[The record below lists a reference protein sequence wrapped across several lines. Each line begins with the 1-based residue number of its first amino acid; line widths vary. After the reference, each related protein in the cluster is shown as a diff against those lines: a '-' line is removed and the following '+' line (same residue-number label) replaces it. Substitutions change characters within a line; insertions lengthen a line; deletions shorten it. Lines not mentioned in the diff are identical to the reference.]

1 MEVFSVL
8 FDPVLPVAAIAIL
21 GYLLGRRGALGVD
34 EARQINRLAMTVF
47 LPLLLFDLLANA
59 PIHSFRLMPIAA
71 YLGVEA
77 IVFSIGYLLA
87 RQAFHRARDEAFLL
101 GFTAIFANN
110 AFFVLPIA
118 ILLYGVDHILSIT
131 TIIALDSTVTFAGSM
146 VVLQIIQLGRVH
158 PRTVSKALFKT
169 PMLHA
174 IGFGLLFA
182 WLRLPVPA
190 PLQTFASFNGAAAAP
205 VALFA
210 FGVVMAQTR
219 FHLDATVVVFTSL
232 KLFAFPLAIWAIFGT
247 LMPMTSETRLF
258 VMGAAGPSGTMAFSL
273 ALLYGVRTETL
284 SQIIIWTSLF
294 SLLTLAAI
302 A

>member
-1 MEVFSVL
+1 MEVFNVL

-21 GYLLGRRGALGVD
+21 GYVLGRQGALGVD

-59 PIHSFRLMPIAA
+59 PLHSFRLMPLAT
-71 YLGVEA
+71 YLAVEA
-77 IVFSIGYLLA
+77 AVFSFGYLLA
-87 RQAFHRARDEAFLL
+87 RKVFHRARDESFLL

-118 ILLYGVDHILSIT
+118 ILLYGVDNILSIT

-146 VVLQIIQLGRVH
+146 IVLQIIQLGRAS
-158 PRTVSKALFKT
+158 PRIVVKALSRT
-169 PMLHA
+169 PMLYA
-174 IGFGLLFA
+174 IAFGLLFA

-190 PLQTFASFNGAAAAP
+190 PLQTFVGFNGAAAAP

-219 FHLDATVVVFTSL
+219 FEPDPAVAVFAAL
-232 KLFAFPLAIWAIFGT
+232 KLFIFPLAIWAALGVVLPVT
-247 LMPMTSETRLF
+247 PETRLF
-258 VMGAAGPSGTMAFSL
+258 VLGAAGPSGTMAFSL
-273 ALLYGVRTETL
+273 ALLYGVRTQTL

-294 SLLTLAAI
+294 SLLTLAAL

>member
-8 FDPVLPVAAIAIL
+8 FDPVLPVAAIAVL
-21 GYLLGRRGALGVD
+21 GYLLGRQGALGVE
-34 EARQINRLAMTVF
+34 EARQINRLATTVF

-59 PIHSFRLMPIAA
+59 PLHSFRLTPLVT
-71 YLGVEA
+71 YLAVEA
-77 IVFSIGYLLA
+77 AIFSLGYLLA
-87 RQAFHRARDEAFLL
+87 RKVFHRARDESFLL
-101 GFTAIFANN
+101 GFTAIFASNS
-110 AFFVLPIA
+110 FFVLPIA
-118 ILLYGVDHILSIT
+118 LLLYGADNILSIT

-146 VVLQIIQLGRVH
+146 IVLQIIQLGRVR
-158 PRTVSKALFKT
+158 PRTVAKALFKT

-174 IGFGLLFA
+174 IVFGLLFA

-190 PLQTFASFNGAAAAP
+190 PLQTFVGFNGAAAAP

-219 FHLDATVVVFTSL
+219 FQMDPAVGVFAGL
-232 KLFAFPLAIWAIFGT
+232 KLFVFPFAIWPALGSV
-247 LMPMTSETRLF
+247 MPVSPETSLF
-258 VMGAAGPSGTMAFSL
+258 VMGSAGPSGTMAFSL
-273 ALLYGVRTETL
+273 ALLYGVRTQTL

-294 SLLTLAAI
+294 SLLTLAAL